1 LLFIAGHETTTNLI
15 GNGALA
21 LLRHAGALAH
31 LRTDPQTLLPGAVAE
46 MLRYEGSVNM
56 VPRHTVEPCVVGDT
70 VVPPGQLLFF
80 MLGAANRDPAVF
92 AEPDRFDITR
102 SPNPHLAF
110 GAGIHYCVGAPLARL
125 EGEVAFARL
134 LARYPQLQW
143 ADEAPQWRP
152 LINLRGL
159 ERLTLRA

>member
-1 LLFIAGHETTTNLI
+1 
-15 GNGALA
+15 
-21 LLRHAGALAH
+21 
-31 LRTDPQTLLPGAVAE
+31 
-46 MLRYEGSVNM
+46 
-56 VPRHTVEPCVVGDT
+56 
-70 VVPPGQLLFF
+70 VVPPGQVLFF

-125 EGEVAFARL
+125 EGEIAFERL
-134 LARYPQLQW
+134 LARYPRLRW
-143 ADEAPQWRP
+143 ADAALSWRP

-159 ERLTLRA
+159 EKLTLRAD